1 MLIVCE
7 ILLLLSTE
15 NDVLADTK
23 IIYLRTYKQKNKVK
37 QILTNIE
44 RNITFITKP
53 TENRLF
59 IYISLKQFLK
69 ITIEAKLTRCRV
81 KLVVQ
86 K

>member
-1 MLIVCE
+1 MF
-7 ILLLLSTE
+7 LS
-15 NDVLADTK
+15 
-23 IIYLRTYKQKNKVK
+23 I
-37 QILTNIE
+37 NIE

-59 IYISLKQFLK
+59 IYISLKQFLN
-69 ITIEAKLTRCRV
+69 IAIEAKLTRCKV